1 MASIL
6 PGKKRQKPFSPKKAL
21 LAFFWEVERDIF
33 STESI
38 SPIYPVFLLT
48 VATVF
53 RGGSKS
59 EGSTAEG
66 KFHWDSH
73 LRNTYSIKF
82 ESDFSSVTI
91 SVPITVYL

>member
-48 VATVF
+48 VATVY
-53 RGGSKS
+53 
-59 EGSTAEG
+59 TQ
-66 KFHWDSH
+66 
-73 LRNTYSIKF
+73 
-82 ESDFSSVTI
+82 I
-91 SVPITVYL
+91 SVIRNAANKKRDMNGLPSAKPSCKKCRVF